1 MKNIRT
7 IIKKEWAEIFK
18 RRVVVLIVLLVPLL
32 FALIPLVMLG
42 VMSNAGLSVG
52 ADVSPE
58 MLAQS
63 SSMPGDVEA
72 LCVGLS
78 GSDCVQVMM
87 VIQFLLMFMM
97 MPVLI
102 PITIAAYSIVG
113 EKTTRSLEPLLAT
126 PITTLE
132 LLAGKCLA
140 SVIPAVGATWASFA
154 VFNIGLVL
162 LKVSSGVRA
171 YILGPTW
178 LLGILVL
185 GPILAVI
192 AVNFALFVSS
202 RVSDPRMAEQVSG
215 VLILPLMAVILGQL
229 GGIITV
235 NVRFMLFSIVVCAL
249 IAVGMMYLGTVIF
262 DRENILTK
270 WK

>member
-7 IIKKEWAEIFK
+7 IIKKEWAEVFK
-18 RRVVVLIVLLVPLL
+18 RRLVVLVMLIVPLL
-32 FALIPLVMLG
+32 FTIIPLVMLG
-42 VMSNAGLSVG
+42 VMSSVRVDVG

-63 SSMPGDVEA
+63 GSMPGDAAEI
-72 LCVGLS
+72 CVGLS

-97 MPVLI
+97 MPLLF

-132 LLAGKCLA
+132 LLTGKCLA
-140 SVIPAVGATWASFA
+140 AVIPAVGATWASFA

-162 LKVSSGVRA
+162 IKVSPGVRE

-185 GPILAVI
+185 GPVLAVI
-192 AVNFALFVSS
+192 AVNFALYVSS
-202 RVSDPRMAEQVSG
+202 RVSDPRMAEQISG
-215 VLILPLMAVILGQL
+215 VLILPFMAVVFGQL
-229 GGIITV
+229 AGVLTV
-235 NVRFMLFSIVVCAL
+235 NVKFMLLSILVCTL

>member
-7 IIKKEWAEIFK
+7 IIKKEWAEVFK
-18 RRVVVLIVLLVPLL
+18 RRVVVLIMLLVPLL
-32 FALIPLVMLG
+32 FTLIPLVMLG
-42 VMSNAGLSVG
+42 VMSNTSVGVG

-63 SSMPGDVEA
+63 GSLPGDMEA
-72 LCVGLS
+72 VCAGLS
-78 GSDCVQVMM
+78 GNDCMQVMM

-97 MPVLI
+97 MPLLL

-132 LLAGKCLA
+132 LLVGKCLA
-140 SVIPAVGATWASFA
+140 AVIPAVGATLASFA
-154 VFNIGLVL
+154 LFNIGLILV
-162 LKVSSGVRA
+162 KVSPGVMA

-185 GPILAVI
+185 GPILAII
-192 AVNFALFVSS
+192 AVNFALYVSS

-215 VLILPLMAVILGQL
+215 VLIFPFMGVILAQL
-229 GGIITV
+229 AGVITI
-235 NVRFMLFSIVVCAL
+235 NIKFMLLSIVVCAL
-249 IAVGMMYLGTVIF
+249 IAVGMFYLGTIIF

>member
-1 MKNIRT
+1 MKNVRT

-18 RRVVVLIVLLVPLL
+18 RRVVVLIMLLVPLL
-32 FALIPLVMLG
+32 FTLIPLVMLG
-42 VMSNAGLSVG
+42 VMSSASVGVG

-63 SSMPGDVEA
+63 NSMPGDAEA

-97 MPVLI
+97 MPLLL

-140 SVIPAVGATWASFA
+140 AVIPAVGATWGSFA
-154 VFNIGLVL
+154 LFNIGLLL

-185 GPILAVI
+185 GPVLAVI

-202 RVSDPRMAEQVSG
+202 RVSDPRVAEQMSG
-215 VLILPLMAVILGQL
+215 VLILPVMAIILGQL
-229 GGIITV
+229 AGIITV
-235 NVRFMLFSIVVCAL
+235 NIKFMLLSIVICAL
-249 IAVGMMYLGTVIF
+249 IAVGMFFLGTVIF